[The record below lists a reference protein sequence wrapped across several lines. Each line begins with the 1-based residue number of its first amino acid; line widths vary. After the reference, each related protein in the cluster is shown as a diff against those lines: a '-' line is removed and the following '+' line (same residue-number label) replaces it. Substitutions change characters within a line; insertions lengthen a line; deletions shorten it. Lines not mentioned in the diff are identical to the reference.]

1 MLIPF
6 VYLFPVSGLR
16 GHGDRV
22 VIVAEAADNQVPG
35 PCGAVVVEIVV
46 SVVNVFRLQVLV
58 QEGKQ
63 LFLLLPGEAH
73 VLLFDPSSFRCV
85 FRQHLLHG
93 VHGHAVVGE
102 AKDKP

>member
-22 VIVAEAADNQVPG
+22 VVVDETVDNHVSRSR
-35 PCGAVVVEIVV
+35 GAVVVEIIIPIVDV
-46 SVVNVFRLQVLV
+46 LWLQVLF
-58 QEGKQ
+58 QSGEESF
-63 LFLLLPGEAH
+63 LFFSSEAH
-73 VLLFDPSSFRCV
+73 VLFFDPSSFRGV

-93 VHGHAVVGE
+93 VHGHAVVGK